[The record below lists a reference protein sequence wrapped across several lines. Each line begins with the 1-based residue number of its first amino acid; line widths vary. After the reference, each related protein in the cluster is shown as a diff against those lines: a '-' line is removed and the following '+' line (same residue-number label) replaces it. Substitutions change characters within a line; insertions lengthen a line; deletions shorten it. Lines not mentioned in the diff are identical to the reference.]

1 MQNFLPASS
10 ASSILLP
17 RYGTLVCIAS
27 FTAPRCLVV
36 VAIVIFSRI
45 IIGTLLRPTTLATT
59 LVVG

>member
-10 ASSILLP
+10 SSILLP
-17 RYGTLVCIAS
+17 TVCIAS

-36 VAIVIFSRI
+36 VAIVIFSHI